1 MGKIATITVE
11 GELAEF
17 MEHKVSVGDY
27 ASEAEVVEAALELLR
42 DQDGLLA
49 IRAAIEEGEASGE
62 PQPFDFDAFIERKRA
77 RNASR

>member
-1 MGKIATITVE
+1 MGRIATITVQ

-17 MEHKVSVGDY
+17 MQHKVSAGDY